1 MLGYALFRLAAFIPT
16 LLAASIVLFIAVN
29 VVPGTAADSALGIQA
44 TPEARARFDREH
56 GLDQPLPVQ
65 YVRWLGMILS
75 GNLGTSIMTGR
86 SVVSEVI
93 PAALHTAILAVA
105 AIALSLA
112 VGIAMGAL
120 AASTRRVWLDRLLT
134 GIAILGVSVPHYWV
148 GIVLVAVFSVELG
161 LLPAMGM
168 GPAVSIYDFSWHD
181 AKFIVLPAIT
191 LALIPTAIIARTV
204 RATLIDVR
212 KDEFVQTLY
221 SFGLSRRRVAAHIAR
236 NAAPAVLAVIGLQI
250 AQLLGGS
257 ILVETVFAWP
267 GTGYLLNTAIAT
279 RDMPLLQGTILIL
292 ATFFVLMNF
301 LVDLIQPFF
310 DPRIMRH

>member
-257 ILVETVFAWP
+257 ILAETVFAWP

>member
-1 MLGYALFRLAAFIPT
+1 MLGYVLRRVAA
-16 LLAASIVLFIAVN
+16 
-29 VVPGTAADSALGIQA
+29 VVPILIGVSVVCFSFIHLAPGDAISALAGDNANKETIEQL
-44 TPEARARFDREH
+44 RQSY
-56 GLDQPLPVQ
+56 GYDQPLPIQ
-65 YVRWLGMILS
+65 YVRWLGMVLT

-93 PAALHTAILAVA
+93 PAALHTAILAA
-105 AIALSLA
+105 AATVMSLA
-112 VGIAMGAL
+112 AGIATGAL
-120 AASTRRVWLDRLLT
+120 AASTRRLWLDRLLT

-148 GIVLVAVFSVELG
+148 GIVLVAIFSVELG

-168 GPAVSIYDFSWHD
+168 GPATSIHAFGWND
-181 AKFIVLPAIT
+181 AKFIILPAIT

-204 RATLIDVR
+204 RATLLDVR
-212 KDEFVQTLY
+212 KDDFVQTLY
-221 SFGLSRRRVAAHIAR
+221 SFGLGRRRIAAHIAR
-236 NAAPAVLAVIGLQI
+236 NAAPAVLAVVGLQI
-250 AQLLGGS
+250 GQLLGGS

-301 LVDLIQPFF
+301 LVDLVQPFL